1 MKQSYSNSDVLN
13 IFFEEKAFQI
23 TPPETALNP
32 NHFKVVKQLFLNDDW
47 RRDDRSDESL
57 YVGLMSTY
65 GYIKK
70 YEGFTENFGRLK
82 PQDMVKF
89 TLILNFLYR
98 HHKRSRLVKAW
109 VRDVVDKMTHFTDLL
124 LELRIVD
131 WYLLSHPIVG
141 IEPPSKIIAWM
152 RVAPH
157 TPKQEAFLGNIVHA
171 DDYDTNL
178 IPFNVQRLELMKL
191 DLREFDISTLETKY
205 IDMLCYYHPQPAL
218 FIDKVKKDVEK
229 LPADVVEDL
238 LKTTTHPELVTV
250 LRNELLARMA
260 RAVP

>member
-1 MKQSYSNSDVLN
+1 MKQSHPNSDVLN
-13 IFFEEKAFQI
+13 IFFEEKAFQT

-32 NHFKVVKQLFLNDDW
+32 NHFKLAKRLFLNDDW
-47 RRDDRSDESL
+47 RCEDMPDESL
-57 YVGLMSTY
+57 YAGLMSTY

-70 YEGFTENFGRLK
+70 YEGVTEKFGRLK

-89 TLILNFLYR
+89 TLILNLLYR

-109 VRDVVDKMTHFTDLL
+109 VRDMVDRMSQFTDLL

-131 WYLLSHPIVG
+131 WYVLSHPIAG

-152 RVAPH
+152 RV
-157 TPKQEAFLGNIVHA
+157 TPQTPRQEAFLGNIIHA

-191 DLREFDISTLETKY
+191 DLREFDICALETKY

-218 FIDKVKKDVEK
+218 FIDKVRTDVET
-229 LPADVVEDL
+229 LSMGVVESL
-238 LKTTTHPELVTV
+238 LKTVTHPELVTV
-250 LRNELLARMA
+250 LRNELLARMV
-260 RAVP
+260 RALS